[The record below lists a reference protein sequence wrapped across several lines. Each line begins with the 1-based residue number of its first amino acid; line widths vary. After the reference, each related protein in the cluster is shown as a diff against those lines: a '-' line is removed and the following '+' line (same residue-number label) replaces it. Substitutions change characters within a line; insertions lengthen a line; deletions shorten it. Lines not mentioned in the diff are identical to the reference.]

1 MSHSRGKV
9 EVATRVALDSAGDL
23 AEHYTPGVADQAK
36 RVADDP
42 AVLARET
49 VKGNS
54 VAIVSDGSALL
65 GLGDR
70 GPAAALPVME
80 GKAALLKRFAD
91 VDAWPICPVSREP
104 DDLVRTVKDLAT
116 SFGAINLEDIA
127 APRCFTVERRLHD
140 ELDIPVFHDDQH
152 GTAVV
157 VLGALHNALKLTGRE
172 PGSTS
177 VVVAGA
183 GAAGSAIARLLLRAG
198 YSSEGIVVCDSG
210 GVLHPDRDLM
220 GEKQWLAENTNS
232 ARATGSVQDALRD
245 ADVFV
250 GVSAGGL
257 LDPGDLAAMADRAIV
272 FALANPDPEV
282 DPEAAG
288 EHAEIVA
295 TGRSDFPNQINNVL
309 AFPGMFRG
317 LLDSGAP
324 RVTGEMLLAAAHAL
338 ADVVGDDLAAGRIV
352 PSVFD
357 EALVPA
363 MAEAVAGAAR
373 AAGQST
379 VDPAAG
385 VPS

>member
-1 MSHSRGKV
+1 MSRSRGKV
-9 EVATRVALDSAGDL
+9 QVTTRVELNDADDL
-23 AEHYTPGVADQAK
+23 AEHYTPGVAELAK
-36 RVADDP
+36 RIADDP
-42 AVLARET
+42 SVLARET

-157 VLGALHNALKLTGRE
+157 VLGALHNALKLTGRD
-172 PGSTS
+172 PAGTS
-177 VVVAGA
+177 VVIAGA

-198 YSSEGIVVCDSG
+198 YPSDGIVVCDSE
-210 GVLHPDRDLM
+210 GVLHGGRDLI
-220 GEKQWLAENTNS
+220 GEKRWLAENTN
-232 ARATGSVQDALRD
+232 TGGTTGGLSDAVRG

-250 GVSAGGL
+250 GVSVGGL
-257 LDPGDLAAMADRAIV
+257 LDPGDIAGMAGKAIV

-282 DPEAAG
+282 DPDGAR

-295 TGRSDFPNQINNVL
+295 TGRSDRPNQINNVL

-324 RVTGEMLLAAAHAL
+324 KVTGPMLLAASRAL
-338 ADVVGDDLAAGRIV
+338 ADAAREDPDPEHIV

-357 EALVPA
+357 EGLVPA
-363 MAEAVAGAAR
+363 VAAAVAGAAE
-373 AAGQST
+373 AAE
-379 VDPAAG
+379 
-385 VPS
+385 